1 MIRAYLVVAT
11 AAAIVVPLLAS
22 GGAWAAEDDGVGE
35 GRGIIPT
42 ETASEV
48 FSKPPVADTPF
59 SQDVD
64 IDKRQA
70 DPFVPAAAQ
79 SAKVVGGDPESQ
91 EPDANRSSTRI
102 GED

>member
-1 MIRAYLVVAT
+1 MIRAYRVVAT
-11 AAAIVVPLLAS
+11 AAAVVVPLLAS
-22 GGAWAAEDDGVGE
+22 GGAWAAEDEGVGE

-48 FSKPPVADTPF
+48 FSQQPLADTPL
-59 SQDVD
+59 SQGVD
-64 IDKRQA
+64 IDQRQA

-79 SAKVVGGDPESQ
+79 SAKVGGVDPETQ
-91 EPDANRSSTRI
+91 EADANRSSTRI